1 MQTPYED
8 VLLSFYKTDMISYL
22 DNHPQEFEE
31 AVLLAIAD
39 KQPYSWRSAWLL
51 WSVMIEN
58 DSRIQKYIDLII
70 SSLSGKKDGHQRE
83 LLKILSKMELNED
96 QEGLVFDFC
105 VNMWKDIY
113 KQPTVRFTA
122 LKMIVGITKE
132 YPDLFSEVT
141 LLTQGQYL
149 STLSPAVKKAVPKL
163 LKELKK

>member
-22 DNHPQEFEE
+22 DDHPEEFEE
-31 AVLLAIAD
+31 AVLLAAAD

-51 WSVMIEN
+51 WSVMDEN
-58 DSRIQKYIDLII
+58 DSRIVDHIDRII
-70 SSLSGKKDGHQRE
+70 NSLSGKKDGHQRE
-83 LLKILSKMELNED
+83 LIKILSKMELNED
-96 QEGLVFDFC
+96 QEGLVFDLC

-122 LKMIVGITKE
+122 LKMIVSITMK
-132 YPDLFSEVT
+132 YPELFSEVA

-163 LKELKK
+163 LKELNK